1 WGRLQPANP
10 RSRAYLFTAS
20 GARPIHIYG
29 ELRLGIE
36 WRARGYKMPARLK
49 DIASDLNLSVV
60 TISKV
65 LRDHPDIS
73 QETRVRVLK
82 RMKELNYRPNLAAR
96 ALVTGRSYIAGL
108 VVPDLVHPFFGQVA
122 KGLSNGLRK
131 KGYSLVLSSSEDDPE
146 LERQEIEQLLARRVD
161 VLIVASTQSTV
172 ETFHRLEEQKVPYV
186 LIDRKF
192 DGLVANFVGV
202 DDAAVG
208 ELATAH
214 LIDAGC
220 RRIAHIGGPNVS
232 TALGRVAGFRRAL
245 EARGIAVA
253 PEYIEMREHGD
264 DAGDASGYKAMQR
277 LLALAPPPDGVFCYN
292 DPTAMG
298 AMKAVLEAGLR
309 VPEDVAIAGCGNVA
323 YADFLRV
330 PLTSVDQ
337 QSNAIGERTARMALA
352 LLESGSP
359 GRPKTVLLEP
369 KLVVRAS
376 TLRPRM
382 KSRK

>member
-1 WGRLQPANP
+1 MGFSAD
-10 RSRAYLFTAS
+10 TD
-20 GARPIHIYG
+20 
-29 ELRLGIE
+29 
-36 WRARGYKMPARLK
+36 MPARLK

-73 QETRVRVLK
+73 QETRERVLK

-161 VLIVASTQSTV
+161 VLIVASAQSTV
-172 ETFHRLEEQKVPYV
+172 ETFHRLEEQKIPYV
-186 LIDRKF
+186 LIDRRF
-192 DGLVANFVGV
+192 DGLAANFVGV
-202 DDAAVG
+202 DDAAAG

-214 LIDAGC
+214 LIEAGC

-232 TALGRVAGFRRAL
+232 TALGRVEGFGRAL
-245 EARGIAVA
+245 QARGIGGAAGVSSRCA
-253 PEYIEMREHGD
+253 STETTPGD
-264 DAGDASGYKAMQR
+264 DSGYRAMQR

-309 VPEDVAIAGCGNVA
+309 IPEDVAIAGCGNVA

-337 QSNAIGERTARMALA
+337 QSTAIGERTARMALA
-352 LLESGSP
+352 LLEGGTSS
-359 GRPKTVLLEP
+359 RTKTVLLEP
-369 KLVVRAS
+369 RLVVRAS
-376 TLRPRM
+376 TLRP
-382 KSRK
+382 KSRQRK